1 MAVFQA
7 FNTAGVGFNMATT
20 DSLGWTFLTS
30 NPSIVSELV
39 YDDGGLAVFDIYGS
53 DVIDRYS
60 ATYSTNGYDIV
71 IHDFVYEDLGA
82 TVLSITGLD
91 LYTTIDDLD
100 ADAWFVSLNGG
111 NDTFYGNDF
120 DDVIRGGFGN
130 DIVFAYD
137 GDDIV
142 YGDAGYDD
150 LYGGAGDDDLYG
162 GSGRDVLNGGSGSD
176 YLSGGADLDS
186 LTGGSGKD
194 YFVFDT
200 RPSASTTDRIRDF
213 VVRDDTIMLDN
224 RVFTKVGRDGWLSAG
239 AFTTGAS
246 AKDSS
251 DRVIYNSKSGAL
263 LYDPDGIGG
272 APAVK
277 LAQLKAGLSLSKAD
291 FYIL

>member
-1 MAVFQA
+1 MAIFTA

-20 DSLGWTFLTS
+20 DSLGWTFLAPNPEITS
-30 NPSIVSELV
+30 VLA
-39 YDDGGLAVFDIYGS
+39 YDDGDLAIFDIYGS
-53 DVIDRYS
+53 DIIDRYS
-60 ATYSTNGYDIV
+60 ASYSTNGYDV
-71 IHDFVYEDLGA
+71 VVHDLVYEDLGA
-82 TVLSITGLD
+82 TVLSITNLD

-111 NDTFYGNDF
+111 DDTFYGNDF
-120 DDVIRGGFGN
+120 DDVIRGGFGS
-130 DIVFAYD
+130 DIVLAYD

-142 YGDAGYDD
+142 YGDAGQDD

-162 GSGRDVLNGGSGSD
+162 GSGRDLLNGGSGND

-186 LTGGSGKD
+186 LTGGGGKD

-200 RPSASTTDRIRDF
+200 RPSASSADRITDF
-213 VVRDDTIMLDN
+213 VVRDDTVMLDN
-224 RVFTKVGRDGWLSAG
+224 RVFTKVGRDGWLTAG
-239 AFTTGAS
+239 AFTTGS
-246 AKDSS
+246 AARDAS
-251 DRVIYNSKSGAL
+251 DRIIYNSKNGAL

-277 LAQLKAGLSLSKAD
+277 FAQLKAGLALTKAD